1 MNNKDSHIQF
11 KVLLDKNSE
20 SVAFGGC
27 PAFLPEEIDIFLNN
41 AQYQILSNKFTGNN
55 SLKTGFEQD
64 ATRISELDY
73 LVRSDNNQ
81 IAINTDNNEFVIDNI
96 HDNGNRL
103 IIIGFS
109 IQLNNNKANC
119 DLVDHNSAE
128 LYKQTYNNLPW
139 IEDPIVYL
147 EDNKAYVLV
156 DPILMQTP
164 GFEPTNVDGRDQY
177 YVNVTYIKK
186 PKDFNYKNPEEELDL
201 PEDVIKQ
208 VIDRAVEL
216 ALENIESQRFQSKVS
231 IDQLSE

>member
-73 LVRSDNNQ
+73 LVRSDNKQ
-81 IAINTDNNEFVIDNI
+81 IAINTDNNEFVIENI
-96 HDNGNRL
+96 HDDGNRL

-119 DLVDHNSAE
+119 NLVDHNSAE

-139 IEDPIVYL
+139 IEDPVVYL
-147 EDNKAYVLV
+147 EDNKAYILV
-156 DPILMQTP
+156 DPILMRTQ
-164 GFEPTNVDGRDQY
+164 GFEPTNVDGKDQY